1 MGCCKP
7 TNTLSINKKT
17 EITTLRDDLLK
28 KNSSNKEK
36 INIKQNLDS
45 LKQNREYDEN
55 EIPNKTEAQIPS
67 MKIPLSIIQT
77 KKQLQLLIFESK
89 FLQEGKILLINPG
102 GIIGSERDALDG
114 ITYFGVNNVKIYLF

>member
-1 MGCCKP
+1 
-7 TNTLSINKKT
+7 
-17 EITTLRDDLLK
+17 
-28 KNSSNKEK
+28 
-36 INIKQNLDS
+36 
-45 LKQNREYDEN
+45 
-55 EIPNKTEAQIPS
+55 